1 MASDVEMPPD
11 ADELREDLIV
21 DIIQL
26 LSEKEGMMGFS
37 NPINIATATMEQIYK
52 RLAGLGYTP
61 H

>member
-1 MASDVEMPPD
+1 MVSDVEMPPD

-37 NPINIATATMEQIYK
+37 NPINIATATMEQIYE
-52 RLAGLGYTP
+52 RLAGYTP